1 MENNFTVYDITECY
15 GKFDPLAKAKE
26 KGIHSLTDK
35 ELIALIIGSG
45 TKGCSVERI
54 ASDVDNLYK
63 AKDYNLVTVEDL
75 IGMRG
80 IGEVKAYQMV
90 ASKVYNERR
99 NQTKKIKVKTP
110 TDVTALLSK
119 YIKEEQEHLILFTL
133 NGAHE
138 VINEY
143 VVTIGLVNMTV
154 VAPREIFKRA
164 VRDNATAII
173 IGHNHPSGNTT
184 PSEEDKAIT
193 KRLVQ
198 SGLLMGIQ
206 LVDHIIIGESG
217 YTSFKEERLM

>member
-1 MENNFTVYDITECY
+1 MENNFTVYDITEGY

-80 IGEVKAYQMV
+80 IGEVKAYQMM

-99 NQTKKIKVKTP
+99 NQTKKIRVKTP

-154 VAPREIFKRA
+154 VAPREVFKRA

-173 IGHNHPSGNTT
+173 IGHNHPSGNTI
-184 PSEEDKAIT
+184 PSEEDKTIT
-193 KRLVQ
+193 KRLAQ
-198 SGLLMGIQ
+198 CGLMMGIQ
-206 LVDHIIIGESG
+206 IVDHIIIAENG
-217 YTSFKEERLM
+217 YTSFKEHGLL

>member
-1 MENNFTVYDITECY
+1 MMVHALFHMVHGHNLDEFTT
-15 GKFDPLAKAKE
+15 
-26 KGIHSLTDK
+26 
-35 ELIALIIGSG
+35 LIC
-45 TKGCSVERI
+45 K
-54 ASDVDNLYK
+54 
-63 AKDYNLVTVEDL
+63 
-75 IGMRG
+75 
-80 IGEVKAYQMV
+80 
-90 ASKVYNERR
+90 
-99 NQTKKIKVKTP
+99 
-110 TDVTALLSK
+110 
-119 YIKEEQEHLILFTL
+119 EQEHLILFTL

>member
-1 MENNFTVYDITECY
+1 MTL
-15 GKFDPLAKAKE
+15 P
-26 KGIHSLTDK
+26 LTDK

-80 IGEVKAYQMV
+80 IGEVKAYQMM

-99 NQTKKIKVKTP
+99 NQTKKIRVKTP

>member
-80 IGEVKAYQMV
+80 IGEVKAYQMM

-99 NQTKKIKVKTP
+99 NQT
-110 TDVTALLSK
+110 
-119 YIKEEQEHLILFTL
+119 
-133 NGAHE
+133 
-138 VINEY
+138 
-143 VVTIGLVNMTV
+143 LVNMTV

>member
-75 IGMRG
+75 IGMR
-80 IGEVKAYQMV
+80 
-90 ASKVYNERR
+90 
-99 NQTKKIKVKTP
+99 
-110 TDVTALLSK
+110 DVTALLSK

>member
-80 IGEVKAYQMV
+80 IGEVKAYQMM
-90 ASKVYNERR
+90 ASKV
-99 NQTKKIKVKTP
+99 
-110 TDVTALLSK
+110 DVTALLSK